1 MNGHSDQL
9 HEEAHTFPPGCAT
22 VLLNAGEQQAN
33 LTDQNGFRKAVGMLR
48 LRDL

>member
-9 HEEAHTFPPGCAT
+9 HEAHAYPPGCAT
-22 VLLNAGEQQAN
+22 VLLNAGEQWAD
-33 LTDQNGFRKAVGMLR
+33 LTDWNDFRKAMGVLR